1 VKVFSPHREDPKSL
15 DLSKPKRKVFA
26 LNLGEGDH
34 MLDKAIKF
42 LELPLDKE
50 GGIKWRLNDRPEKA
64 RSNRQA
70 LFVPYVSIEVVLQ
83 RLNRA
88 LKEGCIEDWTA
99 VYQILPP
106 LESKDNPSP
115 PVYVSC
121 TLRIKIAGEWH
132 ERTDVGS
139 GSDYKDAYSD
149 ALKRAARLFGVGAY
163 VAHMEPKYVP
173 VDDRLRPTSEV
184 EFRKEEERVIRRLFP
199 DYSPE
204 HRAEHAAAHH
214 SEKESSR
221 PSGADTHRQER
232 SRPDERVHEPS
243 ANPKASS
250 SSPGT
255 QTGDPEVILA
265 RLRNAHRAIGDLVS
279 DLKKRGLGV
288 EVARLLLQYRW
299 RQDEIPERPTPE
311 DLDKAINLYRAL
323 EAIAKEKPKE
333 GSLRP

>member
-1 VKVFSPHREDPKSL
+1 
-15 DLSKPKRKVFA
+15 
-26 LNLGEGDH
+26 

-88 LKEGCIEDWTA
+88 LKEGYIEDWTA

-106 LESKDNPSP
+106 LESKDSASPS
-115 PVYVSC
+115 VYVSC

-139 GSDYKDAYSD
+139 GNEYKDAYSD

-173 VDDRLRPTSEV
+173 VDDRLRPTSEL
-184 EFRKEEERVIRRLFP
+184 EFRREEERIIRRLFP
-199 DYSPE
+199 DYKPE
-204 HRAEHAAAHH
+204 HRAEHAIPHYP
-214 SEKESSR
+214 EKEPSR
-221 PSGADTHRQER
+221 PSGTEARRQESLR
-232 SRPDERVHEPS
+232 THERTDEPS
-243 ANPKASS
+243 ANPKASP
-250 SSPGT
+250 SPGT
-255 QTGDPEVILA
+255 QSADPEVILT

-288 EVARLLLQYRW
+288 EAARLLLQYRW
-299 RQDEIPERPTPE
+299 HQDEIPERPTSE
-311 DLDKAINLYRAL
+311 DLDKAISLYRAL
-323 EAIAKEKPKE
+323 EAIAKDKLKEESLKP
-333 GSLRP
+333 

>member
-1 VKVFSPHREDPKSL
+1 
-15 DLSKPKRKVFA
+15 
-26 LNLGEGDH
+26 

-64 RSNRQA
+64 RSNRQG

-88 LKEGCIEDWTA
+88 LKEGYIEDWTA
-99 VYQILPP
+99 TYQILPP
-106 LESKDNPSP
+106 LDPRESRDNTPS

-121 TLRIKIAGEWH
+121 TLRIKIGGEWH

-139 GSDYKDAYSD
+139 GNDYKDAYSD

-163 VAHMEPKYVP
+163 VAHMEPRYVP
-173 VDDRLRPTSEV
+173 VDDRLRPASEV

-199 DYSPE
+199 DYRPDNKTD
-204 HRAEHAAAHH
+204 HTVPRYAK
-214 SEKESSR
+214 KETSSL
-221 PSGADTHRQER
+221 PSGTNTHPQDGPPPAEK
-232 SRPDERVHEPS
+232 PHELT
-243 ANPKASS
+243 NPKATS
-250 SSPGT
+250 SSPGA
-255 QTGDPEVILA
+255 QSAEPEVILT
-265 RLRNAHRAIGDLVS
+265 RLRNAHRAIGDLAS
-279 DLKKRGLGV
+279 ELKKRGLGV
-288 EVARLLLQYRW
+288 EVARLFLQHRW
-299 RQDEIPERPTPE
+299 HQDEIPEHPTPE

-323 EAIAKEKPKE
+323 EAIGKDKIKE